1 MQIDLQQKIL
11 KNHLNTY
18 LIFSPLLLRENSYW
32 YKYLNRGEENFQAF
46 ERMMKERYK
55 VRMQDKMENI
65 SQGLQMIRTLMDVL
79 R

>member
-11 KNHLNTY
+11 KN
-18 LIFSPLLLRENSYW
+18 PLLLSYLRENSYW

-55 VRMQDKMENI
+55 VR
-65 SQGLQMIRTLMDVL
+65 TLMDVL